1 MEEKQN
7 DYFLNLLNNPTF
19 SPQDFNQVGLSVDNT
34 SIQNKDVYQNLDAIK
49 QNPLFQTDGKFDQ
62 SKFDEVYNVA
72 KSGYNALSNIKANED
87 FTNSFKFFRG
97 NITAPEHLK
106 ESGAEFK
113 IEKVSNP
120 LRQQE

>member
-1 MEEKQN
+1 MKEKQN

-19 SPQDFNQVGLSVDNT
+19 SPLDFSQVGLSVDNT
-34 SIQNKDVYQNLDAIK
+34 SIQGKDVYQNLDVIK

-72 KSGYNALSNIKANED
+72 KSGYNTLSNIKANED

-106 ESGAEFK
+106 DLDLNLK
-113 IEKVSNP
+113 QRKLVIH
-120 LRQQE
+120 

>member
-49 QNPLFQTDGKFDQ
+49 QNPLFK
-62 SKFDEVYNVA
+62 
-72 KSGYNALSNIKANED
+72 
-87 FTNSFKFFRG
+87 
-97 NITAPEHLK
+97 
-106 ESGAEFK
+106 
-113 IEKVSNP
+113 
-120 LRQQE
+120 